1 MIKTE
6 YKVQRN
12 DEEAWAYKLNNIK
25 NRKYYWGISKQDID
39 KYTTS
44 SKNTELK
51 KAISNNEKTFSA
63 SRKMI
68 MLK

>member
-39 KYTTS
+39 K
-44 SKNTELK
+44 
-51 KAISNNEKTFSA
+51 
-63 SRKMI
+63 
-68 MLK
+68 